1 MRSGQVSRVALA
13 VLCAGSVAQAQG
25 AYGTIRGS
33 VTDSAGRPLPG
44 IRVTLSGTSFAA
56 IADAGGRYRIDHV
69 PSGLYVLHVQLTDVS
84 GYDLPV
90 PVPAGGTV
98 WPGDTLTSH
107 TTFSGADLER
117 LPIDDPRQAFV
128 LAPGVVLRGTDIG
141 IGSADDLSIR
151 GAAPGEASVYIDGAP
166 VRFETLGRQ
175 QIALGVNA
183 IGQMSLTTG
192 VPDILAADVGGGV
205 ISIATRSGG
214 TRLAGS
220 LRADTDQPLG
230 SGSSVGFNR
239 FEGALGGPMPGARR
253 LSWYLSG
260 ALLGQS
266 SQYRGFGAG
275 DQPSFVLGGPDT
287 TVQWVDGGGQ
297 TQSTTV
303 PQFVQS
309 SGRCSATSNYG
320 FDCRGLRR
328 PLDWSTLRMGHLK
341 LDYSYGDGSSVA
353 LTGLAS
359 DRQQRF
365 YPGQDIGDP
374 GIYQGARAASR
385 LVVLNWRHALPV
397 FHGGTLGLT
406 ANFSLGTDRVLAG
419 PLDPASEVTTRDPS
433 LGLEFSTLH
442 FTGQDS
448 LPFPLTDQ
456 IIRNIRSNTGL
467 RVPFLDQT
475 QLSIRQP
482 YRLNPFGMLMG
493 WPTDGIGSRILMT
506 WERRLNGRL
515 ALEWGRGHH
524 AVMLGTDITRTS
536 ASNYESALLS
546 QFNMDA
552 FLVHPH
558 RFGLFAGDRLELPH
572 VVIDA
577 GVRLDHFAPGGEFS
591 NAPGRI
597 FTDPGWSAITG
608 TSDTAYANSIA
619 RVFTPTRTQNIWS
632 PRLRV
637 VYAVAPRTA
646 VRLAYGRRVRTPPIG
661 LFFRGSNTDLAFAS
675 TLNQVFGRDV
685 TYAVST
691 LLELGFHHTL
701 VSTVALDVVGYS
713 LGSPVPYASHIVSF
727 PDPAVPGNNLNLIAV
742 TSVDSGLQSGVD
754 ARVDWS
760 PSPVI
765 SAALTYSFAHLPRGS
780 TNFGSMFLNEATS
793 TNAITGIA
801 RLRPGGALA
810 GLDVSLLVR
819 ATSGLPYTL
828 QRNAGFGLTF
838 PGFNP
843 LINPIGDTKLP
854 WQKTVDLRITKS
866 LRTGPLDASLY
877 ADVRNL
883 LGQTNIRGTFT
894 ETGATSNPLYQ
905 TVLLSPELA
914 NLRIEAETNGRL
926 LGDGSIDLR
935 PSCSSWTNGAAGAA
949 GPVNCVALQ
958 RVEQRFGNGDGLY
971 TLTEQTSAFNAYY
984 DSFFGPWRFHGPG
997 RTARIGIQLHF

>member
-1 MRSGQVSRVALA
+1 MRSGRVSVVALA
-13 VLCAGSVAQAQG
+13 VLCAGSIAQGQG

-44 IRVTLSGTSFAA
+44 VRVTLAGTSFAA

-69 PSGLYVLHVQLTDVS
+69 PSGLYVLHVQLTDVN
-84 GYDLPV
+84 GYDIPV
-90 PVPAGGTV
+90 PVPAGGTI

-117 LPIDDPRQAFV
+117 LPIDDPRQVFV

-192 VPDILAADVGGGV
+192 VPDILAADVGGRV
-205 ISIATRSGG
+205 MSIATRSGG

-220 LRADTDQPLG
+220 LRADTDQPFG
-230 SGSSVGFNR
+230 NGSSVGFNR
-239 FEGALGGPMPGARR
+239 LEGALGGPMPGARR
-253 LSWYLSG
+253 LSWYLSA

-266 SQYRGFGAG
+266 SQYRGIGAA
-275 DQPSFVLGGPDT
+275 DQPSFVVGGPDT

-309 SGRCSATSNYG
+309 SGSCPATSNYG

-328 PLDWSTLRMGHLK
+328 PFDWSTLRMGHLK
-341 LDYSYGDGSSVA
+341 LDYSYGAGSSVA

-374 GIYQGARAASR
+374 GIYQGASAASR
-385 LVVLNWRHALPV
+385 LVVLNWRHALPA
-397 FHGGTLGLT
+397 FRGGTLGLT
-406 ANFSLGTDRVLAG
+406 ANLSLGTDRVLAG

-467 RVPFLDQT
+467 RVPFLDRT
-475 QLSIRQP
+475 DLRIRQD
-482 YRLNPFGMLMG
+482 YRLNPYGLLSG
-493 WPTDGIGSRILMT
+493 WPTGGLGGLLTMAR
-506 WERRLNGRL
+506 ERRFNGRL
-515 ALEWGRGHH
+515 VLDWRRGSHQLS
-524 AVMLGTDITRTS
+524 LGTDVARTS
-536 ASNYESALLS
+536 ASFYESGLLS
-546 QFNMDA
+546 EFMLDA
-552 FLVHPH
+552 FVVHPH
-558 RFGLFAGDRLELPH
+558 RLGLFAGDRFERSH

-577 GVRLDHFAPGGEFS
+577 GVRFDHFAPGGEFS
-591 NAPGRI
+591 NSPGRI
-597 FTDPGWSAITG
+597 FTDPSWSALSG
-608 TSDTAYANSIA
+608 TSDTAYANSLA
-619 RVFTPTRTQNIWS
+619 RVFTPTRTQNILS
-632 PRLRV
+632 PRVRL
-637 VYAVAPRTA
+637 VYALAPSINARFA
-646 VRLAYGRRVRTPPIG
+646 FGRLVQVPP
-661 LFFRGSNTDLAFAS
+661 LDAFFLRSNSDAS
-675 TLNQVFGRDV
+675 FTNLRERFGRDV
-685 TYAVST
+685 RYSVET
-691 LLELGFHHTL
+691 LWELG
-701 VSTVALDVVGYS
+701 VRYKPAQSVAIDVAGYTVEHQ
-713 LGSPVPYASHIVSF
+713 PPYLFLIKSF
-727 PDPAVPGNNLNLIAV
+727 PDPAVPGDRENVNVLTNENLGSA
-742 TSVDSGLQSGVD
+742 TGLNG
-754 ARVDWS
+754 RIEWS
-760 PSPVI
+760 PWPFMT
-765 SAALTYSFAHLPRGS
+765 ATLAYSLLHETMKS
-780 TNFGSMFLNEATS
+780 TS
-793 TNAITGIA
+793 TVFFLDSVRTTHSLAGA
-801 RLRPGGALA
+801 AVLRPGGALA
-810 GLDVSLLVR
+810 GFDASLLVR
-819 ATSGLPYTL
+819 AQSGLSYIL
-828 QRNAGFGLTF
+828 QRNGGLGWTF

-843 LINPIGDTKLP
+843 PFYPDGRAKLP

-883 LGQTNIRGTFT
+883 LGQTNILGTFT

-905 TVLLSPELA
+905 EVLLSPEFA
-914 NLRIEAETNGRL
+914 NLRIEAQNNGRL

-935 PSCSSWTNGAAGAA
+935 PSCSSWTSGAAGAA

>member
-1 MRSGQVSRVALA
+1 MRSGRVLGIALA
-13 VLCAGSVAQAQG
+13 VLCSGSVVQAQG

-33 VTDSAGRPLPG
+33 VADSAGRPLPG
-44 IRVTLSGTSFAA
+44 VRVTLSGTSFAA
-56 IADAGGRYRIDHV
+56 IADADGRYRIDHV

-90 PVPAGGTV
+90 PVPAGGTI

-107 TTFSGADLER
+107 ATFSGADLER
-117 LPIDDPRQAFV
+117 LPIDDPRQAFM

-230 SGSSVGFNR
+230 NGSSVGFNR
-239 FEGALGGPMPGARR
+239 FEGALGGPMPGVRR

-266 SQYRGFGAG
+266 SQYRGLGAA
-275 DQPSFVLGGPDT
+275 DQPSFVLGGADT

-297 TQSTTV
+297 TQSVTI

-309 SGRCSATSNYG
+309 SGTCSAGSNYG

-328 PLDWSTLRMGHLK
+328 PFDWSTQRMGHLK
-341 LDYSYGDGSSVA
+341 LDYSYGAGSSVA
-353 LTGLAS
+353 VTGLAS

-385 LVVLNWRHALPV
+385 LVVLNWRHALPA
-397 FHGGTLGLT
+397 FRGGALGLA
-406 ANFSLGTDRVLAG
+406 ANLSLGTDRVLAG

-467 RVPFLDQT
+467 RVPFLDRT
-475 QLSIRQP
+475 DLRIRQN
-482 YRLNPFGMLMG
+482 YRLNPYGLLSG
-493 WPTDGIGSRILMT
+493 WPTGGLDGLLTMA
-506 WERRLNGRL
+506 WERRFNARL
-515 ALEWGRGHH
+515 ALDWRRGRHQLS
-524 AVMLGTDITRTS
+524 LGADLARTS
-536 ASNYESALLS
+536 ASFYESGLLS
-546 QFNMDA
+546 EFMLDA
-552 FLVHPH
+552 FVVHPH
-558 RFGLFAGDRLELPH
+558 RLGLFAGDRFEQSH

-591 NAPGRI
+591 NTPGRI
-597 FTDPGWSAITG
+597 FTDPGWSALSG
-608 TSDTAYANSIA
+608 TSDTAYANSLA
-619 RVFTPTRTQNIWS
+619 RVFTPTRTQNILS
-632 PRLRV
+632 PRVRL
-637 VYAVAPRTA
+637 VYAVAPSINARFA
-646 VRLAYGRRVRTPPIG
+646 FGRLVQVPP
-661 LFFRGSNTDLAFAS
+661 LDAFFLRSNTDLAFTS
-675 TLNQVFGRDV
+675 FPEPFGRDV
-685 TYAVST
+685 QFSVST
-691 LLELGFHHTL
+691 LWELGIRYVPVRNL
-701 VSTVALDVVGYS
+701 AIDVGGYS
-713 LGSPVPYASHIVSF
+713 LEQQPPYWFLIQQFA
-727 PDPAVPGNNLNLIAV
+727 DPAVPGDKLNANTLSNANLGSV
-742 TSVDSGLQSGVD
+742 TGLD
-754 ARVDWS
+754 AHVDWS
-760 PSPVI
+760 PVAGFTTTLAYSLLHETRNSTSSVFFLFDAETMHSI
-765 SAALTYSFAHLPRGS
+765 VGAATV
-780 TNFGSMFLNEATS
+780 
-793 TNAITGIA
+793 
-801 RLRPGGALA
+801 RPGGALSGFDA
-810 GLDVSLLVR
+810 SLLVR
-819 ATSGLPYTL
+819 TTSGLPYIRQ
-828 QRNAGFGLTF
+828 QRNSGSGFVF

-843 LINPIGDTKLP
+843 AFNPTDHAKLP

-877 ADVRNL
+877 ADARNL

-905 TVLLSPELA
+905 ETLFSPEFA
-914 NLRIEAETNGRL
+914 NLRIEADANGRL
-926 LGDGSIDLR
+926 LGDGSVDLR
-935 PSCSSWTNGAAGAA
+935 PSCSSWTSGAAGAA